1 MKSYVYPLHP
11 AYTRQFPNAS
21 TVIIIPTFVV
31 RGFAVRIIVTRSM
44 YLRYSYFRLSKTRCF
59 EPTNLYT
66 PPPPP
71 LYHDSM
77 DKPSKMTVIVG
88 SIITG
93 LVCLLP
99 IFIYPK
105 TSDIFEIPKW
115 VALGWITSLTL
126 LFWIIR
132 MAKTKEAVLAGSRY
146 FISLLPMLIIY
157 GANTVLVSKNK
168 MEALIDPSGV
178 SVFLFLA
185 ILLVFGGSFVTPALR
200 LKIRWI
206 VSSLAGILGLL
217 ALYQA
222 LGIPKLLFPAG
233 SQYSDL
239 LFTPIGHPLVLL
251 TFLCTAIPSSL
262 GLIWQAKKQSRET
275 AFGIAV
281 IAGIFSIIGAGATAG
296 IWLTTATG
304 AMPLSI
310 GWAVLL
316 ESWKSLPQA
325 LFGFGIERYL
335 AMFMKLRP
343 ESINQTQFWST
354 VFTKSATLPL
364 HIGSVAGI
372 LGLIGY
378 IWLMVSSW
386 ITTRKTRVD
395 WSLRFSLLVFFLCS
409 WITPP
414 HISLWI
420 LLLLLLLMVETPS
433 RRVLIVKAPGFFI
446 LAIPALCAALI
457 IGIAGSRILKAETLA
472 SEGVI
477 ASQTGDT
484 ATSYKK
490 TAAAIDLLPFVHQ
503 YRINMSQLS
512 VAAAQ
517 NFYAAVSANGKNETL
532 SQADLETI
540 TKLSDQATREAKIAI
555 NLSPDDAVT
564 WANSARLYSS
574 LIGAAQNADQYAVA
588 AFRKAIAL
596 DPINPVLHLDLA
608 TLVASMNQL
617 EEAIIETRTAISLK
631 PDYANAYYNLANFYR
646 LKADYNNAKAA
657 IEQTKK
663 FTAINAE
670 SENLVRQLE
679 EAIDALKPNE
689 LP

>member
-1 MKSYVYPLHP
+1 
-11 AYTRQFPNAS
+11 
-21 TVIIIPTFVV
+21 
-31 RGFAVRIIVTRSM
+31 
-44 YLRYSYFRLSKTRCF
+44 
-59 EPTNLYT
+59 
-66 PPPPP
+66 
-71 LYHDSM
+71 M
-77 DKPSKMTVIVG
+77 DKPSKMTVIFG

-99 IFIYPK
+99 IFMYPK

-115 VALGWITSLTL
+115 VALAWITSLTL
-126 LFWIIR
+126 VFWIIR

-146 FISLLPMLIIY
+146 FISLLPLLCIY
-157 GANTVLVSKNK
+157 GANTILIAKNK
-168 MEALIDPSGV
+168 MEALIDPSGI
-178 SVFLFLA
+178 SVFLFLS
-185 ILLVFGGSFVTPALR
+185 ILLVFGGSFLTPSLR
-200 LKIRWI
+200 NKLRWLWTG
-206 VSSLAGILGLL
+206 SAGILGLL

-222 LGIPKLLFPAG
+222 LGIPKLLFPNG
-233 SQYSDL
+233 SQYADL
-239 LFTPIGHPLVLL
+239 LFTPLGHPLTLL
-251 TFLCTAIPSSL
+251 LFLCTAIPSSL
-262 GLIWQAKKQSRET
+262 GLIRQAKKQSQET

-281 IAGIFSIIGAGATAG
+281 VAGIFSIVGAGATAG
-296 IWLTTATG
+296 IWLTTPTG
-304 AMPLSI
+304 AMPISI
-310 GWAVLL
+310 GWSVLL

-364 HIGSVAGI
+364 HIGSVAGV

-378 IWLMVSSW
+378 LWLAVSSW
-386 ITTRKTRVD
+386 MTAQKTRAD
-395 WSLRFSLLVFFLCS
+395 WSLRFSLLVFFLGTVV
-409 WITPP
+409 IPP
-414 HISLWI
+414 HISIWI
-420 LLLLLLLMVETPS
+420 LLLILLLVLETPS
-433 RRVLIVKAPGFFI
+433 QRILVVKAPGFFI
-446 LAIPALCAALI
+446 LSIPVLCVALI
-457 IGIAGSRILKAETLA
+457 MGLGASRVLKAETLA

-477 ASQTGDT
+477 ASQKGDT

-490 TAAAIDLLPFVHQ
+490 TASAIDLLPFVHQ

-512 VAAAQ
+512 VAAAK
-517 NFYAAVSANGKNETL
+517 NYYAAISANGKNETL
-532 SQADLETI
+532 SQTDVETI
-540 TKLSDQATREAKIAI
+540 AKLSDQATREARVAI
-555 NLSPDDAVT
+555 ELSPEDAVT
-564 WANSARLYSS
+564 WANIARLYSS
-574 LIGAAQNADQYAVA
+574 LIGGAQNADQYAVA
-588 AFRKAIAL
+588 AFRKAITL

-617 EEAIIETRTAISLK
+617 EEAITETRTAISLK

-646 LKADYNNAKAA
+646 LKADYNNAKTA